1 MFSLEILALKCYN
14 HTANIFSDKEGHFLA
29 TKAKSDSMSPEFFGT
44 ESVWKIMLRIA
55 PPIMLAQLIQAM
67 YNIIDSLFVGQFSDD
82 GLTALSAIYPIQLII
97 IALAVGTGVGTNT
110 LMAKQYAL
118 KDEKG
123 ANHTAGVGMVLAVIM
138 WALTSVL
145 SVAFMGLYV
154 GVSVQSP
161 IAMQYANEYGLIVS
175 IGSIGLFLE
184 GNWTKV
190 HQAAGNMKLP
200 MIAQIVGAVI
210 NIILDPLFIFTA
222 GLGIKGA
229 AIATVIGQIAAAV
242 IVGVKGARKPP
253 SIKQMPKIAKN
264 IYKLGYPSICMQ
276 SLYTVYIA
284 ILNII
289 LAGFCDEAVTVLGL
303 YYKLQSFFFIPLL
316 GLQTCIVPVLSYNFT
331 SGDYI
336 RCRKIFRSS
345 LIISG
350 VFMILGV
357 LSFELIPTQ
366 LIGLFTRSETVKS
379 IGAVGFRLIGAS
391 FIPAVFSFMTPVFF
405 QSIGY
410 SKTST
415 FLSVLRQ
422 IVCLVPLFW
431 LFSLIGLD
439 YTWLAFP
446 LSEIITGAIGMG
458 MYYYAVKRF

>member
-1 MFSLEILALKCYN
+1 
-14 HTANIFSDKEGHFLA
+14 
-29 TKAKSDSMSPEFFGT
+29 
-44 ESVWKIMLRIA
+44 
-55 PPIMLAQLIQAM
+55 MLAQLIQAM
-67 YNIIDSLFVGQFSDD
+67 YNIIDSLFVGQYSDD
-82 GLTALSAIYPIQLII
+82 GLTALSAIYPVQLII

-123 ANHTAGVGMVLAVIM
+123 ASHTAGVGTVLAVIM
-138 WALTSVL
+138 WALISVI
-145 SVAFMGLYV
+145 SIAFMGPYV
-154 GVSVQSP
+154 AISAQSP
-161 IAMQYANEYGLIVS
+161 VAMQYANEYGMIVS

-190 HQAAGNMKLP
+190 LQSEGNMKLP
-200 MIAQIVGAVI
+200 MIAQIIGAVT
-210 NIILDPLFIFTA
+210 NIVLDPLLIFTA

-242 IVGVKGARKPP
+242 IVGIKGARKPP
-253 SIKQMPKIAKN
+253 EIKRIPCIAKS

-276 SLYTVYIA
+276 ALYTVYIA

-289 LAGFCDEAVTVLGL
+289 LAGFCDEAVTVL
-303 YYKLQSFFFIPLL
+303 
-316 GLQTCIVPVLSYNFT
+316 SYNYT
-331 SGDYI
+331 SGDYL
-336 RCRKIFRSS
+336 RCRRIFRSS

-366 LIGLFTRSETVKS
+366 LIGLFTQSETVKS
-379 IGAVGFRLIGAS
+379 IGVVGFRLIGAS
-391 FIPAVFSFMTPVFF
+391 FIPAVFSFMTPIFF

-422 IVCLVPLFW
+422 LICLVPLFW
-431 LFSLIGLD
+431 IFSFIGLD
-439 YTWLAFP
+439 YAWLAFP
-446 LSEIITGAIGMG
+446 LTEIITGSIGMG

>member
-1 MFSLEILALKCYN
+1 MAE
-14 HTANIFSDKEGHFLA
+14 
-29 TKAKSDSMSPEFFGT
+29 KARSVSPEFFGT

-67 YNIIDSLFVGQFSDD
+67 YNIIDSLFIGQYSDD
-82 GLTALSAIYPIQLII
+82 GLTALSAIYPVQLII

-110 LMAKQYAL
+110 LIAKQYAL

-138 WALTSVL
+138 WALISVI
-145 SVAFMGLYV
+145 SIAFMGFYV
-154 GVSVQSP
+154 GMSVQSP
-161 IAMQYANEYGLIVS
+161 AAMQYANEYGLIVS
-175 IGSIGLFLE
+175 VGSIGLFLE

-200 MIAQIVGAVI
+200 MVAQIVGAVI
-210 NIILDPLFIFTA
+210 NIALDPILIF
-222 GLGIKGA
+222 GVGPVPELGIRGA
-229 AIATVIGQIAAAV
+229 AIATVAGQIAAAV
-242 IVGVKGARKPP
+242 IVGIKGFRKPP
-253 SIKQMPKIAKN
+253 EIKQMPKIAKD

-284 ILNII
+284 LLNII

-331 SGDYI
+331 SGDYL

-350 VFMILGV
+350 VFMVLGV

-366 LIGLFTRSETVKS
+366 LIGLFTQSETVKS

-422 IVCLVPLFW
+422 LICLVPLFW
-431 LFSLIGLD
+431 IFSFIGLD
-439 YTWLAFP
+439 YAWLAFP
-446 LSEIITGAIGMG
+446 LTEVITGAIGMG